1 MRQRDVLVG
10 KRSLAKALM
19 DDIKST
25 IMGMGNVTELLA
37 KNTTDV
43 TETITKMVGNV
54 QVATSKV
61 IKGVTGGSAGLV
73 ASFTETL
80 AKTKAFAQQLKDL
93 RALGLD
99 SNIYQQIVSAGV
111 DAGGTTAKAIL
122 EGGAG
127 TVSELNG
134 LFTELSDVG
143 AAMAEEAAQ
152 VMYGS
157 GIDLVDGL
165 INGLIS
171 KEQELVNYAT
181 QLATAF
187 TTAFN
192 SQLATA
198 LPMPNAPVEPVYVE
212 PTMPVEQFQK
222 LRLGDVKLG
231 GYDAKTTALASKL
244 IAKKEFTAWT
254 TTINVNA
261 GFGTDGKATGQAVY
275 TELKKFAKANGI
287 TV

>member
-1 MRQRDVLVG
+1 
-10 KRSLAKALM
+10 
-19 DDIKST
+19 
-25 IMGMGNVTELLA
+25 MGMGNVTELLA

-43 TETITKMVGNV
+43 TQTITKMVGNV

-99 SNIYQQIVSAGV
+99 KNIYQQIVTAGV
-111 DAGGTTAKAIL
+111 DAGGATAKAIL
-122 EGGAG
+122 EGGSG

-134 LFTELSDVG
+134 LFTELSDAG
-143 AAMAEEAAQ
+143 AAIAEEAAQ

-157 GIDLVDGL
+157 GVDLIDGL

-171 KEQELVNYAT
+171 KEQLLVDKAT
-181 QLATAF
+181 EMARNF
-187 TTAFN
+187 SDAFN
-192 SQLATA
+192 AEVAKA
-198 LPMPNAPVEPVYVE
+198 LPMPSAPSAPSYNP
-212 PTMPVEQFQK
+212 PTMPTSSALD
-222 LRLGDVKLG
+222 LRLGDIKLAG
-231 GYDAKTTALASKL
+231 QKAGASAQDQANAALAAKL
-244 IAKKEFTAWT
+244 INTKAFTAFGNQSY
-254 TTINVNA
+254 INVEVKA
-261 GFGTDGKATGQAVY
+261 GIGTDGKAVGQAIY
-275 TELKKFAKANGI
+275 SELKKYAKANGI

>member
-1 MRQRDVLVG
+1 
-10 KRSLAKALM
+10 M

-43 TETITKMVGNV
+43 TQTITKMVGNV

-127 TVSELNG
+127 TVSELNS

-143 AAMAEEAAQ
+143 ASMAEEAAQ

-157 GIDLVDGL
+157 GVDLIDGL

-171 KEQELVNYAT
+171 KEQLLVDKAT
-181 QLATAF
+181 EMARNF
-187 TTAFN
+187 SDAFN
-192 SQLATA
+192 AEVAKA
-198 LPMPNAPVEPVYVE
+198 LPMPTAPSAPVYSP
-212 PTMPVEQFQK
+212 PTKPETLD
-222 LRLGDVKLG
+222 LRLGDIKLG
-231 GYDAKTTALASKL
+231 NFGATAAESALAAKL
-244 IAKKEFTAWT
+244 IASPKAQAWT
-254 TTINVNA
+254 TTITVNA
-261 GFGTDGKATGQAVY
+261 GMGTDGKKVGEAIY
-275 TELKKFAKANGI
+275 SELKKFAQANNI
-287 TV
+287 KV